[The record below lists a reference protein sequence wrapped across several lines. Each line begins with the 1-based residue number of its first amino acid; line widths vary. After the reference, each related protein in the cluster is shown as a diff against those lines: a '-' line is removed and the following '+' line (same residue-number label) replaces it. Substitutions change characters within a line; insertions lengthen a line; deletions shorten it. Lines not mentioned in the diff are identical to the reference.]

1 MILSNK
7 KLVPYEDYKGI
18 TINGFSTYYLF
29 EDKYA
34 DFLTNSQI
42 NTLGD
47 ETLIVIDFNNYK
59 TYHDFVIEDGFVL
72 NSFKSD
78 YPYLTEVTQTQAK
91 QIMKNK
97 LKRLEPEASIFI
109 ELNQDQFLFTS
120 DNY

>member
-1 MILSNK
+1 MSNK